1 MEMRNRMREVMRR
14 QTASITILATRSGNE
29 RAGIL
34 ATSVVSISLDP
45 PSVLISINRSSGF
58 YLPVR
63 ESRRFSVN
71 WLGATHDPLVSIF
84 SGKLK
89 GEHRF
94 AHGAWHELNGLPI
107 LSDARASF
115 LCSVEAG
122 LQYGSHHIFIGH
134 VEEIFQTEMGASLLW
149 HDGAPLVGPDSN
161 SNSQMRIVAG

>member
-1 MEMRNRMREVMRR
+1 MEIRNRMRDAMRR
-14 QTASITILATRSGNE
+14 QTASIAILATRNGNE

-34 ATSVVSISLDP
+34 VTSVISISLDP

-71 WLGATHDPLVSIF
+71 WLGAAHDPLVPIF

-89 GEHRF
+89 GDHRF
-94 AHGAWHELNGLPI
+94 AHGAWRELNGLPI

-115 LCSVEAG
+115 LCSVEAD
-122 LQYGSHHIFIGH
+122 LQYASHRLFIGH
-134 VEEIFQTEMGASLLW
+134 VEEVFQSEMGASLLW
-149 HDGAPLVGPDSN
+149 HDGAPLVGPVSN
-161 SNSQMRIVAG
+161 PNSQKRVVAG